1 LKGKRKKHE
10 RKNQIKIKKTMKG
23 EIETEK
29 RKVQNR
35 ERNLK

>member
-1 LKGKRKKHE
+1 
-10 RKNQIKIKKTMKG
+10 MKG

-35 ERNLK
+35 ERNLKWREKTKTR